1 MQYVIT
7 ANRPFEE
14 TEALITDA
22 LEQQGLVVQRT
33 FSLHSVVGAAG
44 ESAGNPQGT
53 GNSPGYSVLMLY
65 ASGNPRRPL
74 GLLTLYERGRRTI
87 IDPVLTPVENGR
99 PASSI
104 GVGKPTPADADTDAD
119 LVAALV
125 LSGLEFCV
133 EVARDEECIEP
144 GAFGEEGAASG
155 RLIQDPVCGK
165 WIDLIQAEAG
175 IEHEGI
181 IYHVCCSLCQEEFE
195 REPGR
200 YARVG

>member
-1 MQYVIT
+1 MEYVIT

-14 TEALITDA
+14 TEALITRA

-33 FSLHSVVGAAG
+33 FSLQSAVGAAG
-44 ESAGNPQGT
+44 GNTNILEGT
-53 GNSPGYSVLMLY
+53 GDSPGYSVLMLY
-65 ASGNPRRPL
+65 GPGTPKRPL
-74 GLLTLYERGRRTI
+74 GLLTLYERGRRTVI
-87 IDPVLTPVENGR
+87 NPVLTAVESDQ
-99 PASSI
+99 PISSVRE
-104 GVGKPTPADADTDAD
+104 GQSAPADSDAK

-125 LSGLEFCV
+125 LSGLEYCV
-133 EVARDEECIEP
+133 EVSKGEACISP
-144 GAFGEEGAASG
+144 GAFGEEDASSA

-165 WIDLIQAEAG
+165 WMDLSQAEAG
-175 IEHEGI
+175 IEHEGT